1 MTAPVGPVRP
11 LRADARRNRDRIVA
25 AATQLVLTEGVDV
38 PMSVVA
44 RRAGVG
50 VATLYRRFPNRRVL
64 AETVAVEACASIRRE
79 ALSESTEDTPTGS
92 MRRFLLAVARM
103 RVGVVMSGLHPLLGD
118 FDEVGP
124 LADAQREML
133 AAVEAAV
140 DLAKRRGE
148 LRADVSAEEL
158 MLVIALLTRPLPGV
172 EDVPGLAPRLL
183 MMGIE
188 GLEP

>member
-1 MTAPVGPVRP
+1 MTAPTGPARP

-25 AATQLVLTEGVDV
+25 AATELVLTEGVDV

-50 VATLYRRFPNRRVL
+50 VATLYRRFPNRRAL
-64 AETVAVEACASIRRE
+64 AETVAVDACAAIRRE
-79 ALSESTEDTPTGS
+79 ALTESTEDAPAGS

-103 RVGVVMSGLHPLLGD
+103 RVGVVMAGLHPLLGD
-118 FDEVGP
+118 FDGEGP

-133 AAVEAAV
+133 AAVQAAV

-148 LRADVSAEEL
+148 LREDVSAEEL

-172 EDVPGLAPRLL
+172 EDTPGLAPRLL

>member
-1 MTAPVGPVRP
+1 MTAPTHPARS

-25 AATQLVLTEGVDV
+25 AATELVLTEGVDV

-50 VATLYRRFPNRRVL
+50 VATLYRSFPNRRAL
-64 AETVAVEACASIRRE
+64 AEAVAVEACAAIRRE
-79 ALSESTEDTPTGS
+79 ALAESTEDAPTGS

-118 FDEVGP
+118 LDGDGP
-124 LADAQREML
+124 LAAAQREML
-133 AAVEAAV
+133 EAVQAAV

-148 LRADVSAEEL
+148 LREDVSAEEL
-158 MLVIALLTRPLPGV
+158 MLVIALLTRPLPGI
-172 EDVPGLAPRLL
+172 EDTPGLAPRLL

>member
-1 MTAPVGPVRP
+1 MTAPIGPARP

-25 AATQLVLTEGVDV
+25 AATELVLTEGVDV

-50 VATLYRRFPNRRVL
+50 VATLYRRFPNRRAL
-64 AETVAVEACASIRRE
+64 AETVAVEACAAIRRE
-79 ALSESTEDTPTGS
+79 ALGESTEDTPAGS

-103 RVGVVMSGLHPLLGD
+103 RVGVVMAGLHPLLGD
-118 FDEVGP
+118 FDGEGP

-133 AAVEAAV
+133 AAVQAAV

-148 LRADVSAEEL
+148 LREDVSAEEL

-172 EDVPGLAPRLL
+172 EDTPGLAPRLL